1 MMCTGHQPIC
11 AVWADVSIVMDHSS
25 VLKPTLQS
33 VLVWPA
39 PRSQTRPHK
48 NNITSSHF
56 ATIQRAWV
64 LSHVALLSQE
74 HKDFSAWFTVCEWL
88 WTGPHAVLWCKVY
101 VCLVEVHFY
110 VLSLWVR
117 RDAAVSLYA
126 GVGFLSSTVVMMGC
140 CSEVCGCVLHA
151 ATWVGGLSCKRTVSG
166 GALKQRALT
175 VLWTH
180 TNCVYLLFG

>member
-1 MMCTGHQPIC
+1 MCTGHQSIC

-39 PRSQTRPHK
+39 PWSQPKPHQTQLHVVPFCHNSKSLRP
-48 NNITSSHF
+48 
-56 ATIQRAWV
+56 
-64 LSHVALLSQE
+64 VALLSQE

-88 WTGPHAVLWCKVY
+88 WTGPHAVLWCI
-101 VCLVEVHFY
+101 VCVCVCVRWRSTFMFCLCGFGVMQ
-110 VLSLWVR
+110 LWVCMQ
-117 RDAAVSLYA
+117 
-126 GVGFLSSTVVMMGC
+126 GFLSSTDVMMSC

-151 ATWVGGLSCKRTVSG
+151 ATWVGGILCKRTLSG
-166 GALKQRALT
+166 GALKQKALT

-180 TNCVYLLFG
+180 

>member
-1 MMCTGHQPIC
+1 MCTGHQPNLC
-11 AVWADVSIVMDHSS
+11 CVGRREYCYGSQQCPQTNPS
-25 VLKPTLQS
+25 VCLSLASTMAEPNK
-33 VLVWPA
+33 
-39 PRSQTRPHK
+39 
-48 NNITSSHF
+48 
-56 ATIQRAWV
+56 ATQKQYHV
-64 LSHVALLSQE
+64 VPFCHNSKSLSPVALLSQE

-88 WTGPHAVLWCKVY
+88 WTGPHAVLWCKVC

-110 VLSLWVR
+110 VLSLRVR

-151 ATWVGGLSCKRTVSG
+151 ATWVGGLLCKRTVSG